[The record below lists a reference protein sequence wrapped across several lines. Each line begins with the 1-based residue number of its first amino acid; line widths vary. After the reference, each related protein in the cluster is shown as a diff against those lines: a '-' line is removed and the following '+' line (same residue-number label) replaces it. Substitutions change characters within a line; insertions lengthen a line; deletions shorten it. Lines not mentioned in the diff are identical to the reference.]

1 MGSSVEFAS
10 NGGTATGYLAV
21 PASGSGP
28 GVIVVQE
35 WWGLVPHIRDLADR
49 FAAEGYVA
57 LAPDLY
63 HGTTTTEPDDAMR
76 LLMGLAM
83 DTAAKDMAGAAH
95 YLQDREEVT
104 SSGVGI
110 VGYCM
115 GGSLALWA
123 ATFSAEIVA
132 AIGYY
137 PAVPWER
144 MAPAWQNY
152 QGKSAMIHC
161 SEEDGTSSADGI
173 QQAWTAITAAGGDV
187 EVFDYPGTRHAFF
200 NDERPE
206 VYDATAAATSFGRT
220 LSLLDRR
227 LRR

>member
-1 MGSSVEFAS
+1 VGTTVEFAS

-21 PASGSGP
+21 PESGTGP

-35 WWGLVPHIRDLADR
+35 WWGLVPHIQEVADR
-49 FAAEGYVA
+49 YAAEGFVA

-63 HGTTTTEPDDAMR
+63 HGVTTTEPDDAMR
-76 LLMGLAM
+76 LLMGLAI

-95 YLQDREEVT
+95 YLQDRVEVT

-123 ATFSAEIVA
+123 STFSDEIVA
-132 AIGYY
+132 AVGYY

-144 MAPAWQNY
+144 MEPKWANY

-161 SEEDGTSSADGI
+161 SEEDGTSQAEGI
-173 QQAWTAITAAGGDV
+173 QQAWAAIDAAGGDV
-187 EVFDYPGTRHAFF
+187 EVFDYPGTKHAFC
-200 NDERPE
+200 NDHRPE
-206 VYDATAAATSFGRT
+206 VYDAAAAELGFERT
-220 LSLLDRR
+220 LALLRRR
-227 LRR
+227 LG

>member
-1 MGSSVEFAS
+1 MGSTVEFAS

-21 PASGSGP
+21 PESGQGP
-28 GVIVVQE
+28 GVIVIQE
-35 WWGLVPHIRDLADR
+35 WWGLVPHIEDVADR
-49 FAAEGYVA
+49 FAAEGFVA

-63 HGTTTTEPDDAMR
+63 HGTSTTEPDDAMR

-95 YLQDREEVT
+95 YLQDRVEVT

-123 ATFSAEIVA
+123 ATFSPEIVA
-132 AIGYY
+132 AVGYY

-144 MAPAWQNY
+144 MSPKWGNY

-161 SEEDGTSSADGI
+161 SEEDGTSQAEGI
-173 QQAWTAITAAGGDV
+173 QAAWAAIDAAGGDV
-187 EVFDYPGTRHAFF
+187 EVFDYPGTQHAFF
-200 NDERPE
+200 NDTRPE
-206 VYDATAAATSFGRT
+206 VYADAAAQESFGRT
-220 LSLLDRR
+220 LALSRRR
-227 LRR
+227 LG

>member
-1 MGSSVEFAS
+1 MGEMVEFAS

-21 PASGSGP
+21 PESGQGP

-35 WWGLVPHIRDLADR
+35 WWGLVRHVQHVADR
-49 FAAEGYVA
+49 FAAEGFVA

-63 HGTTTTEPDDAMR
+63 HGVSTTEPDDAMR

-95 YLQDREEVT
+95 YLQDRVEVT

-123 ATFSAEIVA
+123 ATFSTEIVA

-144 MAPAWQNY
+144 MEPKWSNY

-161 SEEDGTSSADGI
+161 SEADGTSQAAGI
-173 QQAWTAITAAGGDV
+173 QQAWAAIEAAGGDV
-187 EVFDYPGTRHAFF
+187 EVFDYPGTQHAFC
-200 NDERPE
+200 NDDRPE
-206 VYDATAAATSFGRT
+206 VYDETASGLSFGRT
-220 LSLLDRR
+220 LDLLRRR
-227 LRR
+227 LG